1 MSRLQT
7 FTRRAHGAEVTALR
21 PYQVDLYQRT
31 RRAAVELR
39 KISPD
44 KPAAVLLVLPT
55 GGGKTAIAGELIK
68 TTTTNGGR
76 TLVLAHRR
84 ELIDQMWLR
93 LHKIEVTAGLIMA
106 GRTARPDLPVQVAS
120 KDTIVARDCA
130 PDGID
135 LIVVD
140 EAHHAAADDYR
151 AILGAYP
158 KAKAILGLTATPERS
173 DGATMSPPF
182 DRLVVACQISD
193 LMKDGWLLECDIVRP
208 PGPKP
213 LKYLSAHPVDAY
225 IEHAAGERCVVFTM
239 GIKEADQWAEE
250 AQARGIEARAA
261 HSKKS
266 AKEREAT
273 LKAFAAGEV
282 RLVFNP
288 MILTEGWDCPA
299 CSVAIIARGCDSLSL
314 WIQMIG
320 RVLRPSEGRTKPG
333 ERAKVIDLRGLSW
346 AHGLPDEDHEFS
358 LHGKA
363 MKRKS
368 DSWRCAPPCG
378 ALNAKSS
385 KKCELCGLEKPAL
398 QGMKPQE
405 IKAAK
410 LQAATKAGQR
420 EAWRLKMRSW
430 CAMLGRIGYEQA
442 CVQFSIEWGHKVPR
456 TFPKELKRAA

>member
-1 MSRLQT
+1 MT
-7 FTRRAHGAEVTALR
+7 TLR
-21 PYQVDLYQRT
+21 PYQVELYQRT
-31 RRAAVELR
+31 RVAAVELR
-39 KISPD
+39 RANPD

-55 GGGKTAIAGELIK
+55 GGGKTAIASELIRVTASK
-68 TTTTNGGR
+68 GGK

-93 LHKIEVTAGLIMA
+93 LREAGVEAGVIMA
-106 GRTARPDLPVQVAS
+106 GRTARPDMPVQVAS
-120 KDTIVARDCA
+120 KDTITARGCA

-151 AILGAYP
+151 LILGAYP
-158 KAKAILGLTATPERS
+158 RAKSILGLTATPERS
-173 DGATMSPPF
+173 DGTTMSPPF

-193 LMKDGWLLECDIVRP
+193 LMRDGWLLPCDVERP
-208 PGPKP
+208 EGPKP
-213 LKYLSAHPVDAY
+213 RKSLSQHPVDAY
-225 IEHAAGERCVVFTM
+225 LEHASGERCVCFTM

-250 AQARGIEARAA
+250 ARSRGIEARSA

-266 AKEREAT
+266 TKERAAT
-273 LKAFAAGEV
+273 LAGFAAGDIK
-282 RLVFNP
+282 LVFNP
-288 MILTEGWDCPA
+288 MILTEGWDCPP

-314 WIQMIG
+314 WMQMIG
-320 RVLRPSEGRTKPG
+320 RVLRPSKGRVLPG

-385 KKCELCGLEKPAL
+385 KKCELCGLEKPAS

-405 IKAAK
+405 IERARLGK
-410 LQAATKAGQR
+410 ATKEAQA
-420 EAWRLKMRSW
+420 EAWKMKWKSW
-430 CAMLGRIGYEQA
+430 LSHLGRVGYDQA
-442 CVQFSIEWGHKVPR
+442 CVFFRAQWGHKQPAKW
-456 TFPKELKRAA
+456 PKELKRAA